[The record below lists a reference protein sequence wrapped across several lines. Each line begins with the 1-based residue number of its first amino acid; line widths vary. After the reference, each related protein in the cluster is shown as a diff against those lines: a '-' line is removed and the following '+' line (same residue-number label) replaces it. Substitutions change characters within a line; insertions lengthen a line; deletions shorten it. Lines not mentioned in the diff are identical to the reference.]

1 MISDKAYQDRKWGR
15 YPELRK
21 IFQSLPVPGSVY
33 GWSSASDNLPG
44 MITRQIELVATILEN
59 CALLAVAERSVPET
73 HLALR
78 ELSEVRQELES
89 TARRFLNLSEKVLEI
104 MGETENKRLQPSLK
118 LPETLQP

>member
-1 MISDKAYQDRKWGR
+1 MISDEAYQDRKWGR

-21 IFQSLPVPGSVY
+21 IFQSLPVPRSVY

-44 MITRQIELVATILEN
+44 RITRQIEVLATIQEN
-59 CALLAVAERSVPET
+59 CELLAGAERSVPDT

-89 TARRFLNLSEKVLEI
+89 TARLFVDLSEKVHEI
-104 MGETENKRLQPSLK
+104 MRETENKRLQPSLK
-118 LPETLQP
+118 VPDTLQS